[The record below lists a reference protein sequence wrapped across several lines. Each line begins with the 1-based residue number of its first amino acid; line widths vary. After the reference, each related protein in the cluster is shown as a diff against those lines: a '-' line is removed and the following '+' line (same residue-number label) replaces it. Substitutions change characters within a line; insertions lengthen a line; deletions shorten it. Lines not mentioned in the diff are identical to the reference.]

1 MQQQRRFLCQARL
14 PGCRDTGAN
23 SSARPNYVAISGE
36 SSFAPFLCADNI
48 AKPHHFTLVLYVHQ
62 SPVTASPTDPLILNL
77 NEELVAK
84 DGQSFDHFGSTLD
97 TDMKN
102 GLIIVGSPAAN
113 TFGIT
118 DSGAASIFKEVNGT
132 FHHLFRIQANDLAEH
147 SNFGA
152 VTAISDTVAAI
163 TSHTEGN
170 GTAVYVFGQISGTTL
185 WDQQAKLSED
195 ALISSANG
203 NGFGVS
209 IDLLGNSLLLVGAD
223 HYHSTGPNCGAVFI
237 YERVYYSW
245 FKIQTLT
252 PSSCTAN
259 AHFGRSVKFDRETGD
274 RLIVGSIGDSSTTGS
289 AHIYMYNASD
299 TKWYLEADIFA
310 TDGEPG
316 DAFGVSV
323 ALNANRAIVG
333 ANQDDT
339 DFGGVSVGSA
349 YMFQLGNETG
359 WEQEA
364 KLGNSDGMG
373 GDGFG
378 TQVAIHRNTA
388 IVSAP
393 ADDISDIEQDTRGS
407 VYFYGLLDDEDDES
421 HDWLQIKKLSGSN
434 ENATLGSS
442 IALYEDTVFVGAPRE
457 FVDGSKEQG
466 LVYVYEI
473 VRTRISCLLVAP
485 YVDPLNDD
493 FFLQRLAE
501 ES

>member
-1 MQQQRRFLCQARL
+1 
-14 PGCRDTGAN
+14 
-23 SSARPNYVAISGE
+23 
-36 SSFAPFLCADNI
+36 
-48 AKPHHFTLVLYVHQ
+48 
-62 SPVTASPTDPLILNL
+62 
-77 NEELVAK
+77 
-84 DGQSFDHFGSTLD
+84 
-97 TDMKN
+97 MKN
-102 GLIIVGSPAAN
+102 GLIIVGSPSAD

-118 DSGAASIFKEVNGT
+118 DSGAASIFREVNGT
-132 FHHLFRIQANDLAEH
+132 FHHFFRLQASDLAEH
-147 SNFGA
+147 SNFGTA
-152 VTAISDTVAAI
+152 TAISDTVAAI
-163 TSHTEGN
+163 TSHTAN
-170 GTAVYVFGQISGTTL
+170 GTAVYVFGQIAGTTL

-195 ALISSANG
+195 ALIPSANG

-209 IDLLGNSLLLVGAD
+209 IDLLGNSVLLVGAD

-252 PSSCTAN
+252 PNSCTAN
-259 AHFGRSVKFDRETGD
+259 AYFGRSVKFDRETGD
-274 RLIVGSIGDSSTTGS
+274 RLIVGSIGDSSATGS
-289 AHIYMYNASD
+289 AHIYLYNASD

-310 TDGEPG
+310 ADGEPG

-349 YMFQLGNETG
+349 YLFQLGNETG
-359 WEQEA
+359 WKQEA

-378 TQVAIHRNTA
+378 TEVAIHRNTA
-388 IVSAP
+388 LVSAP

-407 VYFYGLLDDEDDES
+407 VYFFGLIEDEG

-442 IALYEDTVFVGAPRE
+442 IAVYEDTVFVGAPGGL
-457 FVDGSKEQG
+457 VDGSKEQG
-466 LVYVYEI
+466 LVYIYEI
-473 VRTRISCLLVAP
+473 VRTHISCHLVASC
-485 YVDPLNDD
+485 VDY
-493 FFLQRLAE
+493 
-501 ES
+501 SK